1 MKLEVQDGVA
11 LLRMAEGKGNA
22 IGVRWLEAME
32 TALDELLSTDARALV
47 VTGSQGFF
55 SAGLDLPGL
64 IDLPD
69 EEMRAFI
76 DDFSA
81 VMLRLFELPMPMAA
95 AINGHAIAGGCVLAL
110 QADRRFMAEGSSRIG
125 LNEVQLGIGLPAV
138 VIETLR
144 AQVPAASLRPIA
156 LEGKLLGPLEALALG
171 LIDQVVP
178 AAELEPQAL
187 AWASTMSAL
196 APEAV
201 LQIKTALRRPAG
213 EAVRA
218 AGARDAAGW
227 VATWKS
233 PSGQARLRAAVERLR
248 KK

>member
-22 IGVRWLEAME
+22 IGVRWLESME
-32 TALDELLSTDARALV
+32 AALDELLAEGARALV

-64 IDLPD
+64 IDLPE
-69 EEMRAFI
+69 EEMLAFM

-81 VMLRLFELPMPMAA
+81 VMLRLFELPVPMAA

-110 QADRRFMAEGSSRIG
+110 QADRRFMAQGTSRIG

-138 VIETLR
+138 VVETLR
-144 AQVPAASLRPIA
+144 MQVPPASLGPIA
-156 LEGKLLGPLEALALG
+156 LEGKLHLPAEALALG
-171 LIDQVVP
+171 LVHQL
-178 AAELEPQAL
+178 AAPDELEAQAL
-187 AWASTMSAL
+187 SWARELSAL
-196 APEAV
+196 PSAAL
-201 LQIKTALRRPAG
+201 LQIKMALRRPVA

-218 AGARDAAGW
+218 AGGRDAASW

-233 PSGQARLRAAVERLR
+233 PIAQARLRAAVARLQKR
-248 KK
+248 